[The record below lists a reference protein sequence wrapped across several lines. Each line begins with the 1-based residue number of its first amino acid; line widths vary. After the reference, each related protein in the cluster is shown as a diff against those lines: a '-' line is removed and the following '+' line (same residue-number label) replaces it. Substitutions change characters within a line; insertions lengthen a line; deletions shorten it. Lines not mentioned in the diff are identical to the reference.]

1 MTRKIKNHLIWI
13 VRCYRVMTRVIQK
26 KIVKFLTLVVA
37 NYVDILIISTGSST
51 GGSGSGSTSSCCSIS
66 KILI

>member
-1 MTRKIKNHLIWI
+1 
-13 VRCYRVMTRVIQK
+13 MTRVIQK

-37 NYVDILIISTGSST
+37 NYVDILIISTGTST

>member
-1 MTRKIKNHLIWI
+1 MLSSYDQKN
-13 VRCYRVMTRVIQK
+13 
-26 KIVKFLTLVVA
+26 IVKFLTLVLTKF
-37 NYVDILIISTGSST
+37 VDILIISTGSST

>member
-1 MTRKIKNHLIWI
+1 
-13 VRCYRVMTRVIQK
+13 MTRVIQK